1 MYMALKHSHMGFAYL
16 SVILFVL
23 RFALAN
29 VKPAL
34 NSNKLLNIVTHGIN
48 ALLLATAAMLC
59 LQLGQYPFAD
69 GWVTAKL
76 LGLVVYVVLGVLAM
90 KKTDLKLFV
99 AALLVFA
106 YLIGTAKA
114 HSALSWLAVVFAG

>member
-16 SVILFVL
+16 SVILFLV
-23 RFALAN
+23 RFAL
-29 VKPAL
+29 VKFRPEL

-48 ALLLATAAMLC
+48 ALLLVTAATLC
-59 LQLGQYPFAD
+59 FQIGQYPFVD

-90 KKTDLKLFV
+90 KKADIRMFA

-106 YLIGTAKA
+106 YLVGTAKA
-114 HSALSWLAVVFAG
+114 HSALSWLAIVFAG